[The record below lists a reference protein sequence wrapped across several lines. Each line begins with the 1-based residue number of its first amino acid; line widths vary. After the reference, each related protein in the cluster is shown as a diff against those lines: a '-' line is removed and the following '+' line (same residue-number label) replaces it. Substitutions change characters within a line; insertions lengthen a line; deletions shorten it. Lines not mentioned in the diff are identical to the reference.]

1 MAIIQ
6 YSSLDKFSYSIT
18 EQGTSSYK
26 SSEIQLPK
34 GRPRTPYLGSLL
46 QSLGFSPL
54 LIRLWKSSTTT
65 MIAITMSLVASLMH
79 IHTQIPK
86 KLPDG
91 SCCNYYLVVTIF
103 SINTHEEEQGLWSIQ
118 LSPASPTQHTSSYQL
133 NLQPHS
139 CVKTTAA
146 F

>member
-18 EQGTSSYK
+18 EQGTSSFK

-46 QSLGFSPL
+46 QSLGFSPF

-91 SCCNYYLVVTIF
+91 SYHSYLVVTIF

-118 LSPASPTQHTSSYQL
+118 LSPASPTQHTSSHQL

-139 CVKTTAA
+139 YVKTTAA